1 MGIASLD
8 DKKGFDMAKF
18 AGLFTGLCLLLF
30 LVLPGPVQ
38 SAEEAELM
46 ERWLVTDS
54 LSKRTVDHTLWEK
67 FLTSYLTANDAGAVV
82 FDYGAVGDLDLEALT
97 SYIEILSR
105 TDVDRLNRLE
115 QKAFWINAYN
125 AIVVSVALS
134 EYPVKSINDIG
145 GWFLAPGPWQAKR
158 FRVYQIN
165 LSLNDIYHRILRP
178 IWNDPRIH
186 YALSCGALGCPAPK
200 ATPYKGETIES
211 DLDMAARIFINQ
223 GPAILFIKGN
233 GINISRIYD
242 WYEEDFGA
250 SDGEI
255 LDHIRSLA
263 DENLARQLAPV
274 IKISGHGFDWA
285 LNDQR

>member
-1 MGIASLD
+1 MGNAHLD
-8 DKKGFDMAKF
+8 DKRGFDKVSFPGFF
-18 AGLFTGLCLLLF
+18 AGLCLLLF
-30 LVLPGPVQ
+30 LVLAGPAQ
-38 SAEEAELM
+38 SAENAELM
-46 ERWLVTDS
+46 ERWLVNDS
-54 LSKRTVDHTLWEK
+54 LSKRTVDHTPWEK
-67 FLTSYLTANDAGAVV
+67 FLTTYLGTNATGAVI
-82 FDYGAVGDLDLEALT
+82 FDYGAVGGPDQEALAN
-97 SYIEILSR
+97 YIENLSR

-125 AIVVSVALS
+125 AIVVSIALS

-158 FRVYQIN
+158 FRVYQID

-200 ATPYKGETIES
+200 ATPYTGKTIES

-223 GPAILFIKGN
+223 GPAILFIKGD

-250 SDGEI
+250 SDSEI
-255 LDHIRSLA
+255 VDHIRSLA
-263 DENLARQLAPV
+263 EENLAWQLAPV